1 MEVLQATGETVRPR
15 LMELLETTKPRIGA
29 MVVLT
34 TLVGYT
40 MASNGPLDPVRLVM
54 TLVGTALSAAGS
66 CALNQYL
73 ERDLDRKMQRTRNRP
88 IPAGRVSAEDVRLF
102 GILLSA
108 SGVVLLASQ
117 VNTLTAILSASSVL
131 GYIFVYTPLKR
142 VTPLNTVVGA
152 VAGGLPPVLGW
163 TAAVGDW
170 GLGASLLFCVQFLWQ
185 LPHFMAIAILYR
197 DDYAA
202 GGFQMLPVVE
212 KNPRRIAGKIIG
224 YTWLLVLS
232 TFLPVI
238 TGMAG
243 SAYAVAAMVLGGAF
257 LYQAV
262 LTSLM
267 QTRENATRLLL
278 ASLIYLP
285 VLFLVMIADKM

>member
-1 MEVLQATGETVRPR
+1 MEVLQATGEAVRPR
-15 LMELLETTKPRIGA
+15 FADLFETTKPRIGA

-34 TLVGYT
+34 TLVGYM
-40 MASNGPLDPVRLVM
+40 MAGAGAFDPARLLM
-54 TLVGTALSAAGS
+54 TLIGTALSAAGS
-66 CALNQYL
+66 CSLNQYL
-73 ERDLDRKMQRTRNRP
+73 ERNLDGKMQRTRNRP
-88 IPAGRVSAEDVRLF
+88 IPSGRVTAEEVRLF
-102 GILLSA
+102 GILLSV

-117 VNTLTAILSASSVL
+117 VNTLTALLSASSVL

-142 VTPLNTVVGA
+142 VTPVNTLVGA
-152 VAGGLPPVLGW
+152 VAGALPPVIGW
-163 TAAVGDW
+163 TGAAGQWD
-170 GLGASLLFCVQFLWQ
+170 LGATLLFCVQFLWQ

-202 GGFQMLPVVE
+202 GGFRMLPVVE
-212 KNPRRIAGKIIG
+212 TNPRRIAGKIIG

-232 TFLPVI
+232 TLLPVI

-257 LYQAV
+257 LYQGV
-262 LTSLM
+262 LTSLVM
-267 QTRENATRLLL
+267 TRENATRLLL

-285 VLFLVMIADKM
+285 VLFLVMIADRL